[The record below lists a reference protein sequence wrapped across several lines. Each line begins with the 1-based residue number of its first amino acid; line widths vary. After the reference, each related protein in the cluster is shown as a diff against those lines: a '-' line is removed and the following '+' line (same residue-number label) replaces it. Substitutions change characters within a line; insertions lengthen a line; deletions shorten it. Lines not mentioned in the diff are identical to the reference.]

1 MYIRKS
7 ISLGM
12 LLDISLLEY
21 VYKWII
27 TDNLPVTNGDTAQ
40 YLSVIQCG
48 DGDGQWWTHNDADTG
63 DTADT
68 G

>member
-1 MYIRKS
+1 M
-7 ISLGM
+7 
-12 LLDISLLEY
+12 
-21 VYKWII
+21 
-27 TDNLPVTNGDTAQ
+27 TNGDTSQ

-48 DGDGQWWTHNDADTG
+48 DGDGHWWAHNAGDGVDSV